1 MLYNHLKMKYLT
13 LTLLY
18 VFGLGQKQ
26 TLTLNITNIQQSK
39 GTLRIGIYDPTPA
52 FGSDHAKPNY
62 LKSISI
68 TKTDNQ
74 VIIFELPQG
83 RYALAMYHDLN
94 DNNKMD
100 KNMVGFPKE
109 PYGFSNNFRPKF
121 SGPKFEDCAFELND
135 SPKTI
140 NIKLL

>member
-13 LTLLY
+13 LILLY
-18 VFGLGQKQ
+18 AFGLGQKQ

-52 FGSDHAKPNY
+52 FGSDGAKPNY
-62 LKSISI
+62 QKSISI